1 MTPSATP
8 TRRACLGAL
17 AAWPWALQAAE
28 ASRSED
34 WRTLIETERERQR
47 APGAAV
53 AVVRGGQPAWLHAS
67 GLANLDHRVPV
78 QPATIFQSGSVG
90 KQFTAVAVLLLVQDG
105 RLSLD
110 DRLSRWWR
118 VPPAWQRMTLRHLLT
133 HTAGLPEDYPP
144 ARLDFQRDHRDAELL
159 RIALQLPLQ
168 ATPGARW
175 QYSNLGYV
183 LLGVLL
189 NQVGGRFYGE
199 LLQERVFAPLGMR
212 TARIIDE
219 AAIVPNR
226 ATGYQL
232 DSKRPAGLRQHD
244 WVSPSMNRTADGSIY
259 LSIEDLVAWDAGV
272 RGSALLRP
280 DLWRQAHTGAR
291 LNDGRQTDYGFG
303 WFLDPQGPR
312 RRIHHDGQWQ
322 GFTSWLGWY
331 PEEKLS
337 VAVLMNLAE
346 GDPMRLGEL
355 LVDAIAQASTES

>member
-1 MTPSATP
+1 MIVASAL

-17 AAWPWALQAAE
+17 AASPWALQAGE
-28 ASRSED
+28 ASRSEG
-34 WRTLIETERERQR
+34 WRALIDAERERQR
-47 APGAAV
+47 VPGAAV
-53 AVVRGGQPAWLHAS
+53 AIVRTGQPVWWHAS

-105 RLSLD
+105 KLSLD

-118 VPPAWQRMTLRHLLT
+118 VPAAWQRATVRHLLT
-133 HTAGLPEDYPP
+133 HTCGLPEDYPP
-144 ARLDFQRDHRDAELL
+144 ARLDIQREHRDDELL

-168 ATPGARW
+168 SAPGARW
-175 QYSNLGYV
+175 QYSNVGYV
-183 LLGVLL
+183 LLGLL
-189 NQVGGRFYGE
+189 LTRVGGRFYGD
-199 LLQERVFAPLGMR
+199 LLQERIFAPLGLR

-219 AAIVPNR
+219 TAIVPNR
-226 ATGYQL
+226 AAGYQL
-232 DSKRPAGLRQHD
+232 DPKSPGGLRQHD

-272 RGSALLRP
+272 RGAALLRP
-280 DLWRQAHTGAR
+280 DLWRQAHTGMR
-291 LNDGRQTDYGFG
+291 LNDGRATDYGFG
-303 WFLDPQGPR
+303 WFLDPQGQR

-331 PEEKLS
+331 PDEQLS

-346 GDPMRLGEL
+346 GNPLRLGET
-355 LVDAIAQASTES
+355 LVDAMAQGAAGA